1 MRHISE
7 TRPHCG
13 GAYYKPPRE
22 AGPVA
27 KPDREFCKQQ
37 ISRLGGKQGAP
48 WAAEDAYRLK
58 LVIDALARAAES
70 KEHATKIVDRLET
83 HERFPDGYTVAQ
95 VGYELRTREK
105 KANPQCPDCHGIG
118 FTIIPEENGQGK
130 GAKCHCWRD
139 VVVTA

>member
-13 GAYYKPPRE
+13 GAILRNRQ
-22 AGPVA
+22 GRRVPVA

-58 LVIDALARAAES
+58 LVID
-70 KEHATKIVDRLET
+70 D
-83 HERFPDGYTVAQ
+83 TVAQ